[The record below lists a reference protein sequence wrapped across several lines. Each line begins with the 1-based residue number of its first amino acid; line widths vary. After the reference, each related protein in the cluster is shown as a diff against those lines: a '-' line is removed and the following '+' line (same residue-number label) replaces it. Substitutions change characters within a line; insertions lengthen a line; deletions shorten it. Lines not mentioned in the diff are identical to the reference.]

1 MNAWRF
7 RLMPWRAQLASK
19 AFVAAEL
26 VRGRTPGVKPMRIL
40 FTDREAWTDV
50 IRKKF
55 RLTQHQACFGDIATA
70 TLEDYD
76 LIVPLTIEDLSFLD
90 TVRERIAHN
99 LMPIP
104 RMDSVRLCDDKQ
116 QFNQCMISSGFA
128 DYIPRTGSR
137 IGYPYILKKSI
148 DEAGR
153 NSHVVLD
160 REQEETLREI
170 REDPDY
176 FVQDFVPGRV
186 EYATHVLFRQGRV
199 VCSLNVEY
207 GFEVDMPIKGRDR
220 PTYTLLG
227 TCPHLELFAAI
238 LATIGFEGLC
248 CFNYKLRDGRPL
260 LLEINPRFGRSLC
273 GYFFAF
279 MRHLGNERMD

>member
-1 MNAWRF
+1 MNG
-7 RLMPWRAQLASK
+7 RLFGLKFWQAQLASK
-19 AFVAAEL
+19 AFVATEL
-26 VRGRTPGVKPMRIL
+26 VRGYATRGQPMRIL

-55 RLTQHQACFGDIATA
+55 RRTRHQASFGDIATA
-70 TLEDYD
+70 MLEDYD

-90 TVRERIAHN
+90 TVRHRIAHN
-99 LMPIP
+99 PIP
-104 RMDSVRLCDDKQ
+104 IPCMDSVRLCDDKQ
-116 QFNQCMISSGFA
+116 KFNQCMSNNGFA
-128 DYIPRTGSR
+128 DYIPRMGGP
-137 IGYPYILKKSI
+137 IDCPYILKKGI
-148 DEAGR
+148 DEAG
-153 NSHVVLD
+153 SHSHIVLD
-160 REQEETLREI
+160 REQEEALWKI

-186 EYATHVLFRQGRV
+186 EYATHVLFKQGRV

-207 GFEVDMPIKGRDR
+207 GFDVDMPIKGRDR
-220 PTYTLLG
+220 PSYTLLG
-227 TCPHLELFAAI
+227 KCPHLELFAAM

-260 LLEINPRFGRSLC
+260 VLEINPRFGRSLC